1 MTKILIEEATVK
13 LVLQALG
20 NSEQLTPDV
29 SLIAQCREAITAI
42 KQAQTQTVQEP
53 DAASLFR
60 EALGFGWIYGP
71 LIPTEQ
77 WNEMREEKVAQLVA
91 RLAIPPAPAPA
102 PAQPAVPEG
111 MVLVPYEP
119 SAEMQEQ
126 GSTAAGYDLSQKRAR
141 YVYQSMIDMHVLR
154 EGAEPT
160 DQWFRI
166 QAGYTTPPA
175 VRSPDHVGYFYF
187 DEGQWKQASDPIS
200 FSNCT
205 KLYTTPLYHPITTAP
220 KDGTAILALLRYSD
234 IPMPVRWKDGEWV
247 ATWDGYRVSELDGP
261 THWMSIPKKV

>member
-1 MTKILIEEATVK
+1 MSKKCKAYSRSG
-13 LVLQALG
+13 LG
-20 NSEQLTPDV
+20 LELPD
-29 SLIAQCREAITAI
+29 SRKAFYAGW
-42 KQAQTQTVQEP
+42 
-53 DAASLFR
+53 DAAL
-60 EALGFGWIYGP
+60 
-71 LIPTEQ
+71 
-77 WNEMREEKVAQLVA
+77 
-91 RLAIPPAPAPA
+91 

-141 YVYQSMIDMHVLR
+141 YVYQSMIDMYVLR